1 MMFSLRVLFAFTS
14 KLGYCSMVH
23 AKLWGILLG
32 IHIAWSQGCTRFV
45 VESDLQVVINL
56 LRNGCA
62 RTHICYGLVHNILW
76 SPSNRGSFSW
86 SHAHREANQVAYALA
101 SFAQSFE
108 DRLRIFDVVPSLI
121 DLAVMTNV
129 TFIEFPYN
137 FF

>member
-1 MMFSLRVLFAFTS
+1 
-14 KLGYCSMVH
+14 MVH

-32 IHIAWSQGCTRFV
+32 IHIAWSQGCT
-45 VESDLQVVINL
+45 
-56 LRNGCA
+56 
-62 RTHICYGLVHNILW
+62 
-76 SPSNRGSFSW
+76 RGSFSW

-129 TFIEFPYN
+129 ISMIPSCALSEIMVMPPCRGQSHNLKGGSRVAPTSCLALASK
-137 FF
+137 